1 MTMMTKVRRK
11 WLKVIMRGGGG
22 RVLGVMSR
30 RLVVVGMLLVGM
42 LLAVRRLQED
52 RCRHTAAAR

>member
-30 RLVVVGMLLVGM
+30 RLVVVGMLL
-42 LLAVRRLQED
+42 AVRRLQED